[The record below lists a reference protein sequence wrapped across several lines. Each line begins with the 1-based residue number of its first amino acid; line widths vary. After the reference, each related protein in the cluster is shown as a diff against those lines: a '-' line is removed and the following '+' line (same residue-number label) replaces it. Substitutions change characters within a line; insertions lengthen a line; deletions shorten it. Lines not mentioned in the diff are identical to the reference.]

1 MFLELAEALDCP
13 RCRDGY
19 GLVTFVT
26 RAHLRRVLEGHLG
39 CPMCEVEF
47 PIVDGTVRFG
57 PAAAEASE
65 SAPRPT
71 GGPPDRT
78 GPEAGP
84 SDRETP
90 GPPWGPGPEGPVRI
104 AALLGLTEGV
114 GGVILLGPGPGAL
127 GVAVAELAGS
137 AGSAGRIE
145 ILAWL
150 DDGTRQS
157 WGVDELARG
166 VNPVLGAD
174 PARWPVRA
182 GALDGV
188 ALASP
193 ADASIEEAV
202 RTLRPE
208 GRLVLLDSDDEAL
221 EGLSSLALDEL
232 ASDASAWVGRRR

>member
-65 SAPRPT
+65 PAPRPT
-71 GGPPDRT
+71 GGPPDGT
-78 GPEAGP
+78 GPETGS
-84 SDRETP
+84 SDGETP
-90 GPPWGPGPEGPVRI
+90 GAPWGSGPEGAVRI
-104 AALLGLTEGV
+104 AALLGLTDGA

-137 AGSAGRIE
+137 AGRIE

-150 DDGTRQS
+150 DDGAARQP

-174 PARWPVRA
+174 LTRWPVRA
-182 GALDGV
+182 AALDGV
-188 ALASP
+188 ALARP
-193 ADASIEEAV
+193 AGGSIEEAV
-202 RTLRPE
+202 RALRPE

-221 EGLSSLALDEL
+221 EGLSSLAVDEL
-232 ASDASAWVGRRR
+232 ASDASTWVGRHR

>member
-19 GLVTFVT
+19 GLVTFVD
-26 RAHLRRVLEGHLG
+26 RADRRRVLDGRLG

-47 PIVDGTVRFG
+47 PIVEGSVRFG
-57 PAAAEASE
+57 AAAAAASGFDPGSDPAAA
-65 SAPRPT
+65 
-71 GGPPDRT
+71 
-78 GPEAGP
+78 
-84 SDRETP
+84 
-90 GPPWGPGPEGPVRI
+90 VRI
-104 AALLGLTEGV
+104 AALLGLQEGAGRV
-114 GGVILLGPGPGAL
+114 VLLGPGPGPLGADVAAL
-127 GVAVAELAGS
+127 AARV
-137 AGSAGRIE
+137 E

-150 DDGTRQS
+150 EDGS
-157 WGVDELARG
+157 APPAWSVEELSRG

-193 ADASIEEAV
+193 APGAVDEAV
-202 RTLRPE
+202 RALRPE
-208 GRLVLLDSDDEAL
+208 GRLVLLDPDDETL
-221 EGLSSLALDEL
+221 EGLSARSVEEL